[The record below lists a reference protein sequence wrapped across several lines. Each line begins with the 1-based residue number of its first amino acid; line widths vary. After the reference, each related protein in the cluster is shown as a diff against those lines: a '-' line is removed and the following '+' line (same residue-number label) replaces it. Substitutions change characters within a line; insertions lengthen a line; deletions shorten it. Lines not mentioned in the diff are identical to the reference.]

1 MGYAVNPRRQVI
13 RMITT
18 DSASGKKVSA
28 VQHHRDPVR
37 GKRLLDRADP
47 LLFLMRLDKK
57 DSRRTGL
64 REPAIFHVFLMLSR
78 VDPQQRFVVQRSCFT
93 TREQAEF

>member
-1 MGYAVNPRRQVI
+1 
-13 RMITT
+13 MIFSRTVECH
-18 DSASGKKVSA
+18 G
-28 VQHHRDPVR
+28 RC
-37 GKRLLDRADP
+37 P
-47 LLFLMRLDKK
+47 LTAPTLSYSCLFLMRLDKK